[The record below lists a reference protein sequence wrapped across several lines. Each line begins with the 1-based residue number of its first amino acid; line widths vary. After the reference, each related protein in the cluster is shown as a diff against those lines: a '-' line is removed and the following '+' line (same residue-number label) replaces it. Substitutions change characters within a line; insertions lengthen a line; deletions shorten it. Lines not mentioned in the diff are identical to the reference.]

1 MSMGF
6 LNGLL
11 NDGKLKKEE
20 FDVAA
25 KYVADRYDIEAVE
38 YELAKL
44 RYPNLQ
50 TKESVVCKESIPEPA
65 VEKAKELYVSLTDI
79 AKKNS
84 GWPIQALSEYQQGL
98 VKMAVRTHTSCWL
111 RNL

>member
-1 MSMGF
+1 MNEKVLMQTALRYQMSIGF

-11 NDGKLKKEE
+11 NDGKFKKEE

-44 RYPNLQ
+44 RHPNLQ
-50 TKESVVCKESIPEPA
+50 P
-65 VEKAKELYVSLTDI
+65 
-79 AKKNS
+79 KNLLC
-84 GWPIQALSEYQQGL
+84 A
-98 VKMAVRTHTSCWL
+98 
-111 RNL
+111 RNPFLNLL